1 FGYLKSLDSD
11 ENEIWEVLGHV
22 PGDSDDIFDVASFDN
37 ENDAKEFCKI
47 VNELGI
53 DRTQALIQEQLTTQ
67 HDQATAQVHNKQEI
81 YCINFSRFHDLN
93 EGIVFHS
100 KDAAIQCYEESK
112 SSAIEEYESNCL
124 NGDGFD
130 TVVLMSKTVS
140 TDELSSYPEGA
151 LVTFDRPFEI
161 IANSYEEYRTPV
173 YAVSFSKDEFS
184 EDIKTFESLHDASE
198 YKNKMLQEHG
208 LNQDDILITP
218 VTREE
223 IAFKGIKDAVNDANM
238 AVMEQ
243 AGDSSRESP
252 EEILA
257 SISANEHMISGLENF
272 LVKDRSQFS
281 SCNGDIVVE
290 AEITRGEG
298 GLYHL
303 AVAGKHG
310 LERGDAVARVDVT
323 EQQFAAITGKT
334 PSEVLTGDQTSARV
348 PVITGIHF
356 STRAIENVN
365 KLEQQKDYVY
375 FSTHEGL
382 NAEIKDFSSL
392 KDAIEWGRVEC
403 ELHDLNKRDTVIY
416 RVESEHISQG
426 IDAVMKNAERVER
439 HEIEKAQGRDCTPED
454 GKILEAID
462 RFEDKFRGEGLKFER
477 EKAESDLLNHGFTR
491 EMAEDALGKQFVQA
505 REDHQESQQQRD
517 DSQDMH

>member
-1 FGYLKSLDSD
+1 TEQAQATEQAQVAEQAQATEQATSSYDPGVITRANTLDSQMLSKGTNGEFGYLKSLDSD

-53 DRTQALIQEQLTTQ
+53 DRTQALIHEQLSSQQEQ
-67 HDQATAQVHNKQEI
+67 AAVQET
-81 YCINFSRFHDLN
+81 Y
-93 EGIVFHS
+93 
-100 KDAAIQCYEESK
+100 Q
-112 SSAIEEYESNCL
+112 
-124 NGDGFD
+124 
-130 TVVLMSKTVS
+130 
-140 TDELSSYPEGA
+140 
-151 LVTFDRPFEI
+151 
-161 IANSYEEYRTPV
+161 
-173 YAVSFSKDEFS
+173 
-184 EDIKTFESLHDASE
+184 
-198 YKNKMLQEHG
+198 
-208 LNQDDILITP
+208 
-218 VTREE
+218 
-223 IAFKGIKDAVNDANM
+223 
-238 AVMEQ
+238 
-243 AGDSSRESP
+243 ESP

>member
-1 FGYLKSLDSD
+1 ATEQAQATEQATSSYDPGVITRANTLDSQMLSKGTNGEFGYLKSLDGD

-53 DRTQALIQEQLTTQ
+53 DRTQALIHEQLSSQQEQ
-67 HDQATAQVHNKQEI
+67 AAVQET
-81 YCINFSRFHDLN
+81 Y
-93 EGIVFHS
+93 
-100 KDAAIQCYEESK
+100 Q
-112 SSAIEEYESNCL
+112 
-124 NGDGFD
+124 
-130 TVVLMSKTVS
+130 
-140 TDELSSYPEGA
+140 
-151 LVTFDRPFEI
+151 
-161 IANSYEEYRTPV
+161 
-173 YAVSFSKDEFS
+173 
-184 EDIKTFESLHDASE
+184 
-198 YKNKMLQEHG
+198 
-208 LNQDDILITP
+208 
-218 VTREE
+218 
-223 IAFKGIKDAVNDANM
+223 
-238 AVMEQ
+238 
-243 AGDSSRESP
+243 ESP

-505 REDHQESQQQRD
+505 REEHLELQQQRD
-517 DSQDMH
+517 NSQDMH

>member
-1 FGYLKSLDSD
+1 AQATSSYDPGVITRANTLDSQMLSKGTNGEFGYLKSLDSD

-53 DRTQALIQEQLTTQ
+53 DRTQALIHEQLSSQQEQ
-67 HDQATAQVHNKQEI
+67 AAVQET
-81 YCINFSRFHDLN
+81 Y
-93 EGIVFHS
+93 
-100 KDAAIQCYEESK
+100 Q
-112 SSAIEEYESNCL
+112 
-124 NGDGFD
+124 
-130 TVVLMSKTVS
+130 
-140 TDELSSYPEGA
+140 
-151 LVTFDRPFEI
+151 
-161 IANSYEEYRTPV
+161 
-173 YAVSFSKDEFS
+173 
-184 EDIKTFESLHDASE
+184 
-198 YKNKMLQEHG
+198 
-208 LNQDDILITP
+208 
-218 VTREE
+218 
-223 IAFKGIKDAVNDANM
+223 
-238 AVMEQ
+238 
-243 AGDSSRESP
+243 ESP

>member
-1 FGYLKSLDSD
+1 QATEQAQIAEQATSSYDPGVITRANILDSQMLSKGTNGEFGYLKSLDSD

-22 PGDSDDIFDVASFDN
+22 PGDSDDIFSVASFDN

-53 DRTQALIQEQLTTQ
+53 DRTQALIQEQL
-67 HDQATAQVHNKQEI
+67 
-81 YCINFSRFHDLN
+81 
-93 EGIVFHS
+93 
-100 KDAAIQCYEESK
+100 
-112 SSAIEEYESNCL
+112 SS
-124 NGDGFD
+124 
-130 TVVLMSKTVS
+130 
-140 TDELSSYPEGA
+140 
-151 LVTFDRPFEI
+151 
-161 IANSYEEYRTPV
+161 
-173 YAVSFSKDEFS
+173 
-184 EDIKTFESLHDASE
+184 
-198 YKNKMLQEHG
+198 Q
-208 LNQDDILITP
+208 Q
-218 VTREE
+218 
-223 IAFKGIKDAVNDANM
+223 
-238 AVMEQ
+238 EQ
-243 AGDSSRESP
+243 AAVQETYQESP

>member
-1 FGYLKSLDSD
+1 TEQAQATEQATSSYDPGVITRANTLDSQMLSKGTNGEFGYLKSLDSD

-53 DRTQALIQEQLTTQ
+53 DRTQALIHEQLSSQQEQ
-67 HDQATAQVHNKQEI
+67 AAVQET
-81 YCINFSRFHDLN
+81 Y
-93 EGIVFHS
+93 
-100 KDAAIQCYEESK
+100 Q
-112 SSAIEEYESNCL
+112 
-124 NGDGFD
+124 
-130 TVVLMSKTVS
+130 
-140 TDELSSYPEGA
+140 
-151 LVTFDRPFEI
+151 
-161 IANSYEEYRTPV
+161 
-173 YAVSFSKDEFS
+173 
-184 EDIKTFESLHDASE
+184 
-198 YKNKMLQEHG
+198 
-208 LNQDDILITP
+208 
-218 VTREE
+218 
-223 IAFKGIKDAVNDANM
+223 
-238 AVMEQ
+238 
-243 AGDSSRESP
+243 ESP

>member
-1 FGYLKSLDSD
+1 EQAQATEQATSSYDPGVITRANTLDSQMLSKGTNGEFGYLKSLDGD

-53 DRTQALIQEQLTTQ
+53 DRTQALIHEQLSSQQEQ
-67 HDQATAQVHNKQEI
+67 AAVQET
-81 YCINFSRFHDLN
+81 Y
-93 EGIVFHS
+93 
-100 KDAAIQCYEESK
+100 Q
-112 SSAIEEYESNCL
+112 
-124 NGDGFD
+124 
-130 TVVLMSKTVS
+130 
-140 TDELSSYPEGA
+140 
-151 LVTFDRPFEI
+151 
-161 IANSYEEYRTPV
+161 
-173 YAVSFSKDEFS
+173 
-184 EDIKTFESLHDASE
+184 
-198 YKNKMLQEHG
+198 
-208 LNQDDILITP
+208 
-218 VTREE
+218 
-223 IAFKGIKDAVNDANM
+223 
-238 AVMEQ
+238 
-243 AGDSSRESP
+243 ESP

-505 REDHQESQQQRD
+505 REEHLELQQQRD
-517 DSQDMH
+517 NSQDMH

>member
-1 FGYLKSLDSD
+1 TEQAQVAEQATSSYDPGVITRANTLDSQMLSKGTNGEFGYLKSLDSD

-22 PGDSDDIFDVASFDN
+22 PGDSDDIFSVASFDN

-53 DRTQALIQEQLTTQ
+53 DRTQALIQEQL
-67 HDQATAQVHNKQEI
+67 
-81 YCINFSRFHDLN
+81 
-93 EGIVFHS
+93 
-100 KDAAIQCYEESK
+100 
-112 SSAIEEYESNCL
+112 SS
-124 NGDGFD
+124 
-130 TVVLMSKTVS
+130 
-140 TDELSSYPEGA
+140 
-151 LVTFDRPFEI
+151 
-161 IANSYEEYRTPV
+161 
-173 YAVSFSKDEFS
+173 
-184 EDIKTFESLHDASE
+184 
-198 YKNKMLQEHG
+198 Q
-208 LNQDDILITP
+208 Q
-218 VTREE
+218 
-223 IAFKGIKDAVNDANM
+223 
-238 AVMEQ
+238 EQ
-243 AGDSSRESP
+243 AAVQETYQESP

-334 PSEVLTGDQTSARV
+334 PSEVLTGEQTSARV

-439 HEIEKAQGRDCTPED
+439 HEIEKAQGRNCTPED

-505 REDHQESQQQRD
+505 REDYQESQQQRD

>member
-1 FGYLKSLDSD
+1 DPGVITRANTLDSQMLSKGTNGEFGYLKSLDSD

-53 DRTQALIQEQLTTQ
+53 DRTQALIHEQLSSQQEQ
-67 HDQATAQVHNKQEI
+67 AAVQET
-81 YCINFSRFHDLN
+81 Y
-93 EGIVFHS
+93 
-100 KDAAIQCYEESK
+100 Q
-112 SSAIEEYESNCL
+112 
-124 NGDGFD
+124 
-130 TVVLMSKTVS
+130 
-140 TDELSSYPEGA
+140 
-151 LVTFDRPFEI
+151 
-161 IANSYEEYRTPV
+161 
-173 YAVSFSKDEFS
+173 
-184 EDIKTFESLHDASE
+184 
-198 YKNKMLQEHG
+198 
-208 LNQDDILITP
+208 
-218 VTREE
+218 
-223 IAFKGIKDAVNDANM
+223 
-238 AVMEQ
+238 
-243 AGDSSRESP
+243 ESP

>member
-1 FGYLKSLDSD
+1 QAQATEQATSSYDPGVITRANTLDSQMLSKGTNGEFGYLKSLDGD

-53 DRTQALIQEQLTTQ
+53 DRTQALIHEQLSSQQEQ
-67 HDQATAQVHNKQEI
+67 AAVQET
-81 YCINFSRFHDLN
+81 Y
-93 EGIVFHS
+93 
-100 KDAAIQCYEESK
+100 Q
-112 SSAIEEYESNCL
+112 
-124 NGDGFD
+124 
-130 TVVLMSKTVS
+130 
-140 TDELSSYPEGA
+140 
-151 LVTFDRPFEI
+151 
-161 IANSYEEYRTPV
+161 
-173 YAVSFSKDEFS
+173 
-184 EDIKTFESLHDASE
+184 
-198 YKNKMLQEHG
+198 
-208 LNQDDILITP
+208 
-218 VTREE
+218 
-223 IAFKGIKDAVNDANM
+223 
-238 AVMEQ
+238 
-243 AGDSSRESP
+243 ESP

>member
-1 FGYLKSLDSD
+1 VAEQAQATEQATSSYDPGVITRANTLDSQMLSKGTNGEFGYLKSLDSD

-53 DRTQALIQEQLTTQ
+53 DRTQALIHEQLSSQQEQ
-67 HDQATAQVHNKQEI
+67 AAVQET
-81 YCINFSRFHDLN
+81 Y
-93 EGIVFHS
+93 
-100 KDAAIQCYEESK
+100 Q
-112 SSAIEEYESNCL
+112 
-124 NGDGFD
+124 
-130 TVVLMSKTVS
+130 
-140 TDELSSYPEGA
+140 
-151 LVTFDRPFEI
+151 
-161 IANSYEEYRTPV
+161 
-173 YAVSFSKDEFS
+173 
-184 EDIKTFESLHDASE
+184 
-198 YKNKMLQEHG
+198 
-208 LNQDDILITP
+208 
-218 VTREE
+218 
-223 IAFKGIKDAVNDANM
+223 
-238 AVMEQ
+238 
-243 AGDSSRESP
+243 ESP

-517 DSQDMH
+517 DAQDMH

>member
-1 FGYLKSLDSD
+1 SYDPGVITRANTLDSQMLSKGTNGEFGYLKSLDSD

-53 DRTQALIQEQLTTQ
+53 DRTQALIHEQLSSQQEQ
-67 HDQATAQVHNKQEI
+67 AAVQET
-81 YCINFSRFHDLN
+81 Y
-93 EGIVFHS
+93 
-100 KDAAIQCYEESK
+100 Q
-112 SSAIEEYESNCL
+112 
-124 NGDGFD
+124 
-130 TVVLMSKTVS
+130 
-140 TDELSSYPEGA
+140 
-151 LVTFDRPFEI
+151 
-161 IANSYEEYRTPV
+161 
-173 YAVSFSKDEFS
+173 
-184 EDIKTFESLHDASE
+184 
-198 YKNKMLQEHG
+198 
-208 LNQDDILITP
+208 
-218 VTREE
+218 
-223 IAFKGIKDAVNDANM
+223 
-238 AVMEQ
+238 
-243 AGDSSRESP
+243 ESP

>member
-1 FGYLKSLDSD
+1 QATEQAASSYDPGVITRANTLDSQMLSKGTNGEFGYLKSLDSD

-53 DRTQALIQEQLTTQ
+53 DRTQALIHEQLSSQQEQ
-67 HDQATAQVHNKQEI
+67 AAVQET
-81 YCINFSRFHDLN
+81 Y
-93 EGIVFHS
+93 
-100 KDAAIQCYEESK
+100 Q
-112 SSAIEEYESNCL
+112 
-124 NGDGFD
+124 
-130 TVVLMSKTVS
+130 
-140 TDELSSYPEGA
+140 
-151 LVTFDRPFEI
+151 
-161 IANSYEEYRTPV
+161 
-173 YAVSFSKDEFS
+173 
-184 EDIKTFESLHDASE
+184 
-198 YKNKMLQEHG
+198 
-208 LNQDDILITP
+208 
-218 VTREE
+218 
-223 IAFKGIKDAVNDANM
+223 
-238 AVMEQ
+238 
-243 AGDSSRESP
+243 ESP

>member
-1 FGYLKSLDSD
+1 QATSSYDPGVITRANTLDSQMLSKGTNGEFGYLKSLDSD

-53 DRTQALIQEQLTTQ
+53 DRTQALIHEQLSSQQEQ
-67 HDQATAQVHNKQEI
+67 AAVQET
-81 YCINFSRFHDLN
+81 Y
-93 EGIVFHS
+93 
-100 KDAAIQCYEESK
+100 Q
-112 SSAIEEYESNCL
+112 
-124 NGDGFD
+124 
-130 TVVLMSKTVS
+130 
-140 TDELSSYPEGA
+140 
-151 LVTFDRPFEI
+151 
-161 IANSYEEYRTPV
+161 
-173 YAVSFSKDEFS
+173 
-184 EDIKTFESLHDASE
+184 
-198 YKNKMLQEHG
+198 
-208 LNQDDILITP
+208 
-218 VTREE
+218 
-223 IAFKGIKDAVNDANM
+223 
-238 AVMEQ
+238 
-243 AGDSSRESP
+243 ESP

-310 LERGDAVARVDVT
+310 LERGDAVARVDIT

>member
-1 FGYLKSLDSD
+1 EQAQIAEQATSSYDPGVITRANILDSQMLSKGTNGEFGYLKSLDSD

-22 PGDSDDIFDVASFDN
+22 PGDSDDIFSVASFDN

-53 DRTQALIQEQLTTQ
+53 DRTQALIQEQL
-67 HDQATAQVHNKQEI
+67 
-81 YCINFSRFHDLN
+81 
-93 EGIVFHS
+93 
-100 KDAAIQCYEESK
+100 
-112 SSAIEEYESNCL
+112 SS
-124 NGDGFD
+124 
-130 TVVLMSKTVS
+130 
-140 TDELSSYPEGA
+140 
-151 LVTFDRPFEI
+151 
-161 IANSYEEYRTPV
+161 
-173 YAVSFSKDEFS
+173 
-184 EDIKTFESLHDASE
+184 
-198 YKNKMLQEHG
+198 Q
-208 LNQDDILITP
+208 Q
-218 VTREE
+218 
-223 IAFKGIKDAVNDANM
+223 
-238 AVMEQ
+238 EQ
-243 AGDSSRESP
+243 AAVQETYQESP

>member
-1 FGYLKSLDSD
+1 AQATSSYDPGVITRANTLDSQMLSKGTNGEFGYLKSLDSD

-53 DRTQALIQEQLTTQ
+53 DRTQALIHEQLSSQQEQ
-67 HDQATAQVHNKQEI
+67 AAVQET
-81 YCINFSRFHDLN
+81 Y
-93 EGIVFHS
+93 
-100 KDAAIQCYEESK
+100 Q
-112 SSAIEEYESNCL
+112 
-124 NGDGFD
+124 
-130 TVVLMSKTVS
+130 
-140 TDELSSYPEGA
+140 
-151 LVTFDRPFEI
+151 
-161 IANSYEEYRTPV
+161 
-173 YAVSFSKDEFS
+173 
-184 EDIKTFESLHDASE
+184 
-198 YKNKMLQEHG
+198 
-208 LNQDDILITP
+208 
-218 VTREE
+218 
-223 IAFKGIKDAVNDANM
+223 
-238 AVMEQ
+238 
-243 AGDSSRESP
+243 ESP

-505 REDHQESQQQRD
+505 REEHLELQQQRD
-517 DSQDMH
+517 NSQDMH

>member
-1 FGYLKSLDSD
+1 ATEQAQIAEQATSSYDPGVITRANILDSQMLSKGTNGEFGYLKSLDSD

-22 PGDSDDIFDVASFDN
+22 PGDSDDIFSVASFDN

-53 DRTQALIQEQLTTQ
+53 DRTQALIQEQL
-67 HDQATAQVHNKQEI
+67 
-81 YCINFSRFHDLN
+81 
-93 EGIVFHS
+93 
-100 KDAAIQCYEESK
+100 
-112 SSAIEEYESNCL
+112 SS
-124 NGDGFD
+124 
-130 TVVLMSKTVS
+130 
-140 TDELSSYPEGA
+140 
-151 LVTFDRPFEI
+151 
-161 IANSYEEYRTPV
+161 
-173 YAVSFSKDEFS
+173 
-184 EDIKTFESLHDASE
+184 
-198 YKNKMLQEHG
+198 Q
-208 LNQDDILITP
+208 Q
-218 VTREE
+218 
-223 IAFKGIKDAVNDANM
+223 
-238 AVMEQ
+238 EQ
-243 AGDSSRESP
+243 AAVQETYQESP

>member
-1 FGYLKSLDSD
+1 QATSSYDPGVITRANTLDSQMLSKGTNGEFGYLKSLDSD

-53 DRTQALIQEQLTTQ
+53 DRTQALIHEQLSSQQEQ
-67 HDQATAQVHNKQEI
+67 AAVQET
-81 YCINFSRFHDLN
+81 Y
-93 EGIVFHS
+93 
-100 KDAAIQCYEESK
+100 Q
-112 SSAIEEYESNCL
+112 
-124 NGDGFD
+124 
-130 TVVLMSKTVS
+130 
-140 TDELSSYPEGA
+140 
-151 LVTFDRPFEI
+151 
-161 IANSYEEYRTPV
+161 
-173 YAVSFSKDEFS
+173 
-184 EDIKTFESLHDASE
+184 
-198 YKNKMLQEHG
+198 
-208 LNQDDILITP
+208 
-218 VTREE
+218 
-223 IAFKGIKDAVNDANM
+223 
-238 AVMEQ
+238 
-243 AGDSSRESP
+243 ESP

-505 REDHQESQQQRD
+505 REEHLELQQQRD
-517 DSQDMH
+517 NSQDMH

>member
-1 FGYLKSLDSD
+1 TSSYDPGVITRANTLDSQMLSKGTNGEFGYLKSLDSD

-53 DRTQALIQEQLTTQ
+53 DRTQALIHEQLSSQQEQ
-67 HDQATAQVHNKQEI
+67 AAVQET
-81 YCINFSRFHDLN
+81 Y
-93 EGIVFHS
+93 
-100 KDAAIQCYEESK
+100 Q
-112 SSAIEEYESNCL
+112 
-124 NGDGFD
+124 
-130 TVVLMSKTVS
+130 
-140 TDELSSYPEGA
+140 
-151 LVTFDRPFEI
+151 
-161 IANSYEEYRTPV
+161 
-173 YAVSFSKDEFS
+173 
-184 EDIKTFESLHDASE
+184 
-198 YKNKMLQEHG
+198 
-208 LNQDDILITP
+208 
-218 VTREE
+218 
-223 IAFKGIKDAVNDANM
+223 
-238 AVMEQ
+238 
-243 AGDSSRESP
+243 ESP

>member
-1 FGYLKSLDSD
+1 MLSKGTNGEFGYLKSLDSD

-53 DRTQALIQEQLTTQ
+53 DRTQALIHEQLSSQQEQ
-67 HDQATAQVHNKQEI
+67 AAVQET
-81 YCINFSRFHDLN
+81 Y
-93 EGIVFHS
+93 
-100 KDAAIQCYEESK
+100 Q
-112 SSAIEEYESNCL
+112 
-124 NGDGFD
+124 
-130 TVVLMSKTVS
+130 
-140 TDELSSYPEGA
+140 
-151 LVTFDRPFEI
+151 
-161 IANSYEEYRTPV
+161 
-173 YAVSFSKDEFS
+173 
-184 EDIKTFESLHDASE
+184 
-198 YKNKMLQEHG
+198 
-208 LNQDDILITP
+208 
-218 VTREE
+218 
-223 IAFKGIKDAVNDANM
+223 
-238 AVMEQ
+238 
-243 AGDSSRESP
+243 ESP

-334 PSEVLTGDQTSARV
+334 PSEVLTGDKTSARV

>member
-1 FGYLKSLDSD
+1 
-11 ENEIWEVLGHV
+11 
-22 PGDSDDIFDVASFDN
+22 
-37 ENDAKEFCKI
+37 
-47 VNELGI
+47 
-53 DRTQALIQEQLTTQ
+53 
-67 HDQATAQVHNKQEI
+67 
-81 YCINFSRFHDLN
+81 
-93 EGIVFHS
+93 
-100 KDAAIQCYEESK
+100 
-112 SSAIEEYESNCL
+112 
-124 NGDGFD
+124 GDGFD

-505 REDHQESQQQRD
+505 REEHLELQQQRD
-517 DSQDMH
+517 NSQDMH

>member
-1 FGYLKSLDSD
+1 AEQAQATEQATSSYDPGVITRANTLDSQMLSKGTNGEFGYLKSLDSD

-53 DRTQALIQEQLTTQ
+53 DRTQALIHEQLSSQQEQ
-67 HDQATAQVHNKQEI
+67 AAVQET
-81 YCINFSRFHDLN
+81 Y
-93 EGIVFHS
+93 
-100 KDAAIQCYEESK
+100 Q
-112 SSAIEEYESNCL
+112 
-124 NGDGFD
+124 
-130 TVVLMSKTVS
+130 
-140 TDELSSYPEGA
+140 
-151 LVTFDRPFEI
+151 
-161 IANSYEEYRTPV
+161 
-173 YAVSFSKDEFS
+173 
-184 EDIKTFESLHDASE
+184 
-198 YKNKMLQEHG
+198 
-208 LNQDDILITP
+208 
-218 VTREE
+218 
-223 IAFKGIKDAVNDANM
+223 
-238 AVMEQ
+238 
-243 AGDSSRESP
+243 ESP

>member
-1 FGYLKSLDSD
+1 SSYDPGVITRANTLDSQMLSKGTNGEFGYLKSLDSD

-53 DRTQALIQEQLTTQ
+53 DRTQALIHEQLSSQQEQ
-67 HDQATAQVHNKQEI
+67 AAVQET
-81 YCINFSRFHDLN
+81 Y
-93 EGIVFHS
+93 
-100 KDAAIQCYEESK
+100 Q
-112 SSAIEEYESNCL
+112 
-124 NGDGFD
+124 
-130 TVVLMSKTVS
+130 
-140 TDELSSYPEGA
+140 
-151 LVTFDRPFEI
+151 
-161 IANSYEEYRTPV
+161 
-173 YAVSFSKDEFS
+173 
-184 EDIKTFESLHDASE
+184 
-198 YKNKMLQEHG
+198 
-208 LNQDDILITP
+208 
-218 VTREE
+218 
-223 IAFKGIKDAVNDANM
+223 
-238 AVMEQ
+238 
-243 AGDSSRESP
+243 ESP

>member
-1 FGYLKSLDSD
+1 QAQATEQAQIAEQATSSYDPGVITRANILDSQMLSKGTNGEFGYLKSLDSD

-22 PGDSDDIFDVASFDN
+22 PGDSDDIFSVASFDN

-53 DRTQALIQEQLTTQ
+53 DRTQALIQEQL
-67 HDQATAQVHNKQEI
+67 
-81 YCINFSRFHDLN
+81 
-93 EGIVFHS
+93 
-100 KDAAIQCYEESK
+100 
-112 SSAIEEYESNCL
+112 SS
-124 NGDGFD
+124 
-130 TVVLMSKTVS
+130 
-140 TDELSSYPEGA
+140 
-151 LVTFDRPFEI
+151 
-161 IANSYEEYRTPV
+161 
-173 YAVSFSKDEFS
+173 
-184 EDIKTFESLHDASE
+184 
-198 YKNKMLQEHG
+198 Q
-208 LNQDDILITP
+208 Q
-218 VTREE
+218 
-223 IAFKGIKDAVNDANM
+223 
-238 AVMEQ
+238 EQ
-243 AGDSSRESP
+243 AAVQETYQESP

>member
-1 FGYLKSLDSD
+1 GVITRANTLDSQMLSKGTNGEFGYLKSLDSD

-53 DRTQALIQEQLTTQ
+53 DRTQALIHEQLSSQQEQ
-67 HDQATAQVHNKQEI
+67 AAVQET
-81 YCINFSRFHDLN
+81 Y
-93 EGIVFHS
+93 
-100 KDAAIQCYEESK
+100 Q
-112 SSAIEEYESNCL
+112 
-124 NGDGFD
+124 
-130 TVVLMSKTVS
+130 
-140 TDELSSYPEGA
+140 
-151 LVTFDRPFEI
+151 
-161 IANSYEEYRTPV
+161 
-173 YAVSFSKDEFS
+173 
-184 EDIKTFESLHDASE
+184 
-198 YKNKMLQEHG
+198 
-208 LNQDDILITP
+208 
-218 VTREE
+218 
-223 IAFKGIKDAVNDANM
+223 
-238 AVMEQ
+238 
-243 AGDSSRESP
+243 ESP

>member
-1 FGYLKSLDSD
+1 ATSSYDPGVITRANTLDSQMLSKGTNGEFGYLKSLDSD

-53 DRTQALIQEQLTTQ
+53 DRTQALIHEQLSSQQEQ
-67 HDQATAQVHNKQEI
+67 AAVQET
-81 YCINFSRFHDLN
+81 Y
-93 EGIVFHS
+93 
-100 KDAAIQCYEESK
+100 Q
-112 SSAIEEYESNCL
+112 
-124 NGDGFD
+124 
-130 TVVLMSKTVS
+130 
-140 TDELSSYPEGA
+140 
-151 LVTFDRPFEI
+151 
-161 IANSYEEYRTPV
+161 
-173 YAVSFSKDEFS
+173 
-184 EDIKTFESLHDASE
+184 
-198 YKNKMLQEHG
+198 
-208 LNQDDILITP
+208 
-218 VTREE
+218 
-223 IAFKGIKDAVNDANM
+223 
-238 AVMEQ
+238 
-243 AGDSSRESP
+243 ESP

>member
-1 FGYLKSLDSD
+1 YDPGVITRANTLDSQMLSKGTNGEFGYLKSLDSD

-53 DRTQALIQEQLTTQ
+53 DRTQALIHEQLSSQQEQ
-67 HDQATAQVHNKQEI
+67 AAVQET
-81 YCINFSRFHDLN
+81 Y
-93 EGIVFHS
+93 
-100 KDAAIQCYEESK
+100 Q
-112 SSAIEEYESNCL
+112 
-124 NGDGFD
+124 
-130 TVVLMSKTVS
+130 
-140 TDELSSYPEGA
+140 
-151 LVTFDRPFEI
+151 
-161 IANSYEEYRTPV
+161 
-173 YAVSFSKDEFS
+173 
-184 EDIKTFESLHDASE
+184 
-198 YKNKMLQEHG
+198 
-208 LNQDDILITP
+208 
-218 VTREE
+218 
-223 IAFKGIKDAVNDANM
+223 
-238 AVMEQ
+238 
-243 AGDSSRESP
+243 ESP

>member
-1 FGYLKSLDSD
+1 MEQATSSYDPGVITRANTLDSQMLSKGTNGEFGYLKSLDSD

-53 DRTQALIQEQLTTQ
+53 DRTQALIHEQLSSQQEQ
-67 HDQATAQVHNKQEI
+67 AAVQET
-81 YCINFSRFHDLN
+81 Y
-93 EGIVFHS
+93 
-100 KDAAIQCYEESK
+100 Q
-112 SSAIEEYESNCL
+112 
-124 NGDGFD
+124 
-130 TVVLMSKTVS
+130 
-140 TDELSSYPEGA
+140 
-151 LVTFDRPFEI
+151 
-161 IANSYEEYRTPV
+161 
-173 YAVSFSKDEFS
+173 
-184 EDIKTFESLHDASE
+184 
-198 YKNKMLQEHG
+198 
-208 LNQDDILITP
+208 
-218 VTREE
+218 
-223 IAFKGIKDAVNDANM
+223 
-238 AVMEQ
+238 
-243 AGDSSRESP
+243 ESP

-505 REDHQESQQQRD
+505 REEHLELQQQRD
-517 DSQDMH
+517 NSQDMH

>member
-1 FGYLKSLDSD
+1 TSSYDPGVITRANTLDPQMLSKGTNGEFGYLKSLDSD

-53 DRTQALIQEQLTTQ
+53 DRTQALIHEQLSSQQEQ
-67 HDQATAQVHNKQEI
+67 
-81 YCINFSRFHDLN
+81 
-93 EGIVFHS
+93 
-100 KDAAIQCYEESK
+100 
-112 SSAIEEYESNCL
+112 
-124 NGDGFD
+124 
-130 TVVLMSKTVS
+130 
-140 TDELSSYPEGA
+140 
-151 LVTFDRPFEI
+151 
-161 IANSYEEYRTPV
+161 
-173 YAVSFSKDEFS
+173 
-184 EDIKTFESLHDASE
+184 
-198 YKNKMLQEHG
+198 
-208 LNQDDILITP
+208 
-218 VTREE
+218 
-223 IAFKGIKDAVNDANM
+223 DAVQ
-238 AVMEQ
+238 ETYQ
-243 AGDSSRESP
+243 ESP

-505 REDHQESQQQRD
+505 REEHLELQQQRD
-517 DSQDMH
+517 NSQDMH

>member
-1 FGYLKSLDSD
+1 EQATSSYDPGVITRANTLDSQMLSKGTNGEFGYLKSLDGD

-53 DRTQALIQEQLTTQ
+53 DRTQALIHEQLSSQQEQ
-67 HDQATAQVHNKQEI
+67 AAVQET
-81 YCINFSRFHDLN
+81 Y
-93 EGIVFHS
+93 
-100 KDAAIQCYEESK
+100 Q
-112 SSAIEEYESNCL
+112 
-124 NGDGFD
+124 
-130 TVVLMSKTVS
+130 
-140 TDELSSYPEGA
+140 
-151 LVTFDRPFEI
+151 
-161 IANSYEEYRTPV
+161 
-173 YAVSFSKDEFS
+173 
-184 EDIKTFESLHDASE
+184 
-198 YKNKMLQEHG
+198 
-208 LNQDDILITP
+208 
-218 VTREE
+218 
-223 IAFKGIKDAVNDANM
+223 
-238 AVMEQ
+238 
-243 AGDSSRESP
+243 ESP

-505 REDHQESQQQRD
+505 REEHLELQQQRD
-517 DSQDMH
+517 NSQDMH

>member
-1 FGYLKSLDSD
+1 TEQAQATEQATSSYDPGVITRANTLDSQMLSKGTNGEFGYLKSLDGD

-53 DRTQALIQEQLTTQ
+53 DRTQALIHEQLSSQQEQ
-67 HDQATAQVHNKQEI
+67 AAVQET
-81 YCINFSRFHDLN
+81 Y
-93 EGIVFHS
+93 
-100 KDAAIQCYEESK
+100 Q
-112 SSAIEEYESNCL
+112 
-124 NGDGFD
+124 
-130 TVVLMSKTVS
+130 
-140 TDELSSYPEGA
+140 
-151 LVTFDRPFEI
+151 
-161 IANSYEEYRTPV
+161 
-173 YAVSFSKDEFS
+173 
-184 EDIKTFESLHDASE
+184 
-198 YKNKMLQEHG
+198 
-208 LNQDDILITP
+208 
-218 VTREE
+218 
-223 IAFKGIKDAVNDANM
+223 
-238 AVMEQ
+238 
-243 AGDSSRESP
+243 ESP

>member
-1 FGYLKSLDSD
+1 SYDPGVITRANILDSQMLSKGTNGEFGYLKSLDSD

-22 PGDSDDIFDVASFDN
+22 PGDSDDIFSVASFDN

-53 DRTQALIQEQLTTQ
+53 DRTQALIQEQL
-67 HDQATAQVHNKQEI
+67 
-81 YCINFSRFHDLN
+81 
-93 EGIVFHS
+93 
-100 KDAAIQCYEESK
+100 
-112 SSAIEEYESNCL
+112 SS
-124 NGDGFD
+124 
-130 TVVLMSKTVS
+130 
-140 TDELSSYPEGA
+140 
-151 LVTFDRPFEI
+151 
-161 IANSYEEYRTPV
+161 
-173 YAVSFSKDEFS
+173 
-184 EDIKTFESLHDASE
+184 
-198 YKNKMLQEHG
+198 Q
-208 LNQDDILITP
+208 Q
-218 VTREE
+218 
-223 IAFKGIKDAVNDANM
+223 
-238 AVMEQ
+238 EQ
-243 AGDSSRESP
+243 AAVQETYQESP

>member
-1 FGYLKSLDSD
+1 AQIAEQATSSYDPGVITRANILDSQMLSKGTNGEFGYLKSLDSD

-22 PGDSDDIFDVASFDN
+22 PGDSDDIFSVASFDN

-53 DRTQALIQEQLTTQ
+53 DRTQALIQEQL
-67 HDQATAQVHNKQEI
+67 
-81 YCINFSRFHDLN
+81 
-93 EGIVFHS
+93 
-100 KDAAIQCYEESK
+100 
-112 SSAIEEYESNCL
+112 SS
-124 NGDGFD
+124 
-130 TVVLMSKTVS
+130 
-140 TDELSSYPEGA
+140 
-151 LVTFDRPFEI
+151 
-161 IANSYEEYRTPV
+161 
-173 YAVSFSKDEFS
+173 
-184 EDIKTFESLHDASE
+184 
-198 YKNKMLQEHG
+198 Q
-208 LNQDDILITP
+208 Q
-218 VTREE
+218 
-223 IAFKGIKDAVNDANM
+223 
-238 AVMEQ
+238 EQ
-243 AGDSSRESP
+243 AAVQETYQESP

-462 RFEDKFRGEGLKFER
+462 RFEDKFRGQGLKFER

>member
-1 FGYLKSLDSD
+1 AQIAEQATSSYDPGVITRANILDSQMLSKGTNGEFGYLKSLDSD

-22 PGDSDDIFDVASFDN
+22 PGDSDDIFSVASFDN

-53 DRTQALIQEQLTTQ
+53 DRTQALIQEQL
-67 HDQATAQVHNKQEI
+67 
-81 YCINFSRFHDLN
+81 
-93 EGIVFHS
+93 
-100 KDAAIQCYEESK
+100 
-112 SSAIEEYESNCL
+112 SS
-124 NGDGFD
+124 
-130 TVVLMSKTVS
+130 
-140 TDELSSYPEGA
+140 
-151 LVTFDRPFEI
+151 
-161 IANSYEEYRTPV
+161 
-173 YAVSFSKDEFS
+173 
-184 EDIKTFESLHDASE
+184 
-198 YKNKMLQEHG
+198 Q
-208 LNQDDILITP
+208 Q
-218 VTREE
+218 
-223 IAFKGIKDAVNDANM
+223 
-238 AVMEQ
+238 EQ
-243 AGDSSRESP
+243 AAVQETYQESP

-477 EKAESDLLNHGFTR
+477 DKAESDLLNHGFTR

>member
-1 FGYLKSLDSD
+1 TEQAQATEQATSSYDPGVITRANTLDSQMLSKGTNGEFGYLKSLDGD

-53 DRTQALIQEQLTTQ
+53 DRTQALIHEQLSSQQEQ
-67 HDQATAQVHNKQEI
+67 AAVQET
-81 YCINFSRFHDLN
+81 Y
-93 EGIVFHS
+93 
-100 KDAAIQCYEESK
+100 Q
-112 SSAIEEYESNCL
+112 
-124 NGDGFD
+124 
-130 TVVLMSKTVS
+130 
-140 TDELSSYPEGA
+140 
-151 LVTFDRPFEI
+151 
-161 IANSYEEYRTPV
+161 
-173 YAVSFSKDEFS
+173 
-184 EDIKTFESLHDASE
+184 
-198 YKNKMLQEHG
+198 
-208 LNQDDILITP
+208 
-218 VTREE
+218 
-223 IAFKGIKDAVNDANM
+223 
-238 AVMEQ
+238 
-243 AGDSSRESP
+243 ESP

-505 REDHQESQQQRD
+505 REEHLELQQQRD
-517 DSQDMH
+517 NSQDMH

>member
-1 FGYLKSLDSD
+1 TEQAQIAEQATSSYDPGVITRANILDSQMLSKGTNGEFGYLKSLDSD

-22 PGDSDDIFDVASFDN
+22 PGDSDDIFSVASFDN

-53 DRTQALIQEQLTTQ
+53 DRTQALIQEQL
-67 HDQATAQVHNKQEI
+67 
-81 YCINFSRFHDLN
+81 
-93 EGIVFHS
+93 
-100 KDAAIQCYEESK
+100 
-112 SSAIEEYESNCL
+112 SS
-124 NGDGFD
+124 
-130 TVVLMSKTVS
+130 
-140 TDELSSYPEGA
+140 
-151 LVTFDRPFEI
+151 
-161 IANSYEEYRTPV
+161 
-173 YAVSFSKDEFS
+173 
-184 EDIKTFESLHDASE
+184 
-198 YKNKMLQEHG
+198 Q
-208 LNQDDILITP
+208 Q
-218 VTREE
+218 
-223 IAFKGIKDAVNDANM
+223 
-238 AVMEQ
+238 EQ
-243 AGDSSRESP
+243 AAVQETYQESP